1 MDRDRI
7 VGYLAALTD
16 DEYRSLSA
24 EARANPTAAPL
35 SPVDQARMEAERR
48 RADFAD
54 KARQLSGLAAQSD
67 ERARGRIDLAPTQA
81 DRAAAEAERQ
91 AAAAEPQQP
100 QGFLPN
106 RGQGASGAEP
116 PPMPETGAE
125 KADRLRQIA
134 QQQRGI

>member
-1 MDRDRI
+1 VDRDRI

-16 DEYRSLSA
+16 DEYRNLSA

-35 SPVDQARMEAERR
+35 SPIDQARIEAEQRN
-48 RADFAD
+48 AGMAA
-54 KARQLSGLAAQSD
+54 KARQLSDLATQSD
-67 ERARGRIDLAPTQA
+67 ERARGRINLAPTTA
-81 DRAAAEAERQ
+81 DRAAAEAEGQ

-100 QGFLPN
+100 QGFSPN
-106 RGQGASGAEP
+106 RAQGASAEP

-134 QQQRGI
+134 SQMRGQI